1 VIGAG
6 MKNII
11 NGREKMKK
19 DKKKIIEEKA
29 EKSTEI
35 WFNQWC
41 KDENADI
48 VEYFKS
54 IWIDG
59 YEEGRQNG

>member
-1 VIGAG
+1 
-6 MKNII
+6 
-11 NGREKMKK
+11 MKK
-19 DKKKIIEEKA
+19 DKKKIIEEIA

-48 VEYFKS
+48 GEYFKS

-59 YEEGRQNG
+59 YEEGRQNE